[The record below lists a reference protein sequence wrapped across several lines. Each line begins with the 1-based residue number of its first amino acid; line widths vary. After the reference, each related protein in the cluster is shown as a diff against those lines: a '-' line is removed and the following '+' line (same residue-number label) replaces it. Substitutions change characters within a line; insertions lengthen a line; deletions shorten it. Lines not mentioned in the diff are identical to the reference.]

1 MNTGRFEIDRIPS
14 FVTAA
19 AKKNGADVSSVRL
32 AAKTDRNLSNEAA
45 DRYLFIS
52 DDFLI
57 IVEGR
62 EALKPTGA
70 KGYTRPKNEVVFECA
85 SVTQI
90 PLVDISDLTF
100 EALISSGR
108 ITAKVCGEPMLLAV
122 YTNFCKT
129 SAELLCKYFDL
140 VKKGEFCGA
149 DRDDEALSERC
160 PICHERFPKASGKVC
175 PKCAK
180 AGSMFLRMGRF
191 FLRYKGYLIGMIIT
205 LVIMTA
211 TSVLAPYLSSGFYF
225 DEVLNKNGGFYGQ
238 LLFVLSMVVGVRVIT
253 QLASMLNNYVTSII
267 AAKVTFDLKRKI
279 FSSIQRLSVGFFTSR
294 QTGGLMAQVNSDANT
309 IYYFFCDTVPY
320 FFVNIAQVAVIAV
333 LMFALNPIL
342 SVCSLIT
349 LPLFVA
355 VVRYIYYGERKYHIR
370 RFSAMRSLSSMLS
383 EMLTGA
389 KVVKAFAKEKEE
401 NIRFSSYNSRM
412 AKAERDSS
420 EFRNDTSPISSLI
433 LYAGNIITWGLGGV
447 MCMRGEMTY
456 GQLLTFIAYINMIF
470 NPMHFFVTMS
480 NSASSCA
487 AAMQRLFAIDDAE
500 PEIKEAS
507 NAIPL
512 EDVRGSLE
520 FCDIN
525 FSYDRSRKIL
535 QNISFKAEA
544 GTKLG
549 IVGRTGAGK
558 TTLVNLILRLYDAES
573 GCILLDGH
581 NLQDITLKS
590 IYDNIAVVSQETYLF
605 IGTILDNIRYACP
618 DATYDEVVSAAKA
631 AGAHD
636 FIMKLPDAYMTRVGF
651 GYSDL
656 SGGERQRLSIARA
669 ILKNPRILILDE
681 ATAAMDTRTE
691 RMIQDALSDLS
702 KGRTTITI
710 AHRLSTLRDSDELI
724 VIDGGVIAERGT
736 HAELISKED
745 GIYHKLYNL
754 QTEAL
759 KSAGVAE

>member
-1 MNTGRFEIDRIPS
+1 MNNGRFEIDRIPS
-14 FVTAA
+14 YVAAA
-19 AKKNGADVSSVRL
+19 AKAHGADVSSVRL
-32 AAKTDRNLSNEAA
+32 AARTDRNLSNEAA

-52 DDFLI
+52 DEFLI
-57 IVEGR
+57 TVEGK
-62 EALKPTGA
+62 EVLKPIGSM
-70 KGYTRPKNEVVFECA
+70 GYTSPKNEVVFECE
-85 SVTQI
+85 SVI
-90 PLVDISDLTF
+90 SVPLCDITELKSEL
-100 EALISSGR
+100 LISSGR
-108 ITAKVCGEPMLLAV
+108 ITAKVCGEQVLIAA

-129 SAELLCKYFDL
+129 SAELLCKYFEL
-140 VKKGEFCGA
+140 VKSGEFRGA
-149 DRDDEALSERC
+149 DKDDIAKNERC
-160 PICHERFPKASGKVC
+160 PICHERFPENSGRVC

-180 AGSMFLRMGRF
+180 TGSMFLRMGKF
-191 FLRYKGYLIGMIIT
+191 FLHYKGYLIGMIIT
-205 LVIMTA
+205 LIIMTA
-211 TSVLAPYLSSGFYF
+211 AGVLSPYLSSGFYF
-225 DEVLNKNGGFYGQ
+225 DEVLSKDGGFYGQ
-238 LLFVLSMVVGVRVIT
+238 ILLVLSMVVGVRVIT

-279 FSSIQRLSVGFFTSR
+279 FSSIQRLSVSFFTSR

-320 FFVNIAQVAVIAV
+320 FIVNIAQVAVIAV
-333 LMFALNPIL
+333 LMFALNPLL
-342 SVCSLIT
+342 SFCSLVT

-355 VVRYIYYGERKYHIR
+355 VVRYMYYGERKYHIR
-370 RFSAMRSLSSMLS
+370 RFAAVRSLNSMLS

-401 NIRFSSYNSRM
+401 NVRFSGYNARM

-420 EFRNDTSPISSLI
+420 EFRNDTSPISGLI
-433 LYAGNIITWGLGGV
+433 LYAGNIIAWGLGGI
-447 MCMRGEMTY
+447 MCMRGDMTY
-456 GQLLTFIAYINMIF
+456 GQLLTFLAYINMIYS
-470 NPMHFFVTMS
+470 PMYFFVTMS

-487 AAMQRLFAIDDAE
+487 AAMRRLFAIDDAE
-500 PEIKEAS
+500 PEVKER
-507 NAIPL
+507 
-512 EDVRGSLE
+512 EDAVALDNVRGSIE
-520 FCDIN
+520 FCDVG
-525 FSYDRSRKIL
+525 FSYDRSRRIL
-535 QNISFKAEA
+535 QNISFTAAA
-544 GTKLG
+544 GTNLG

-558 TTLVNLILRLYDAES
+558 TTLVNLILRLYDTES
-573 GCILLDGH
+573 GKILLDGH
-581 NLQDITLKS
+581 DLRDITFKS
-590 IYDNIAVVSQETYLF
+590 IYDNIAIVSQETYLF
-605 IGTILDNIRYACP
+605 IGTILDNIRYARP

-636 FIMKLPDAYMTRVGF
+636 FIIKLPDAYMTRVGF

-691 RMIQDALSDLS
+691 RMIQEALGELS

-710 AHRLSTLRDSDELI
+710 AHRLSTLRDADELI

-736 HAELISKED
+736 HSELIAKEN
-745 GIYHKLYNL
+745 GIYNKLYTL